1 MKEQK
6 IPQGYAGNIQ
16 VKFEEPW
23 YWRISEL
30 ISLFGGV
37 IMLFFG
43 ERTQRKQERQKK
55 RRLLR

>member
-1 MKEQK
+1 MKEQ
-6 IPQGYAGNIQ
+6 I
-16 VKFEEPW
+16 KFEEPW

-30 ISLFGGV
+30 ISLLGGV

-43 ERTQRKQERQKK
+43 ERKQERQKK